1 MPATARIHQAHDG
14 RSGKLFRGSV
24 GFIIGTLARL
34 DFGSF
39 EYFATTGPSIPFP
52 SRLATFTLKFDDLT
66 FLDEN

>member
-39 EYFATTGPSIPFP
+39 EYFAT
-52 SRLATFTLKFDDLT
+52 ATTA
-66 FLDEN
+66 